1 MSCLDPVQLPCANLQ
16 RHREL
21 SGHPAVCS
29 MGAPSEPKHA
39 EAGAAEEQG
48 LLHQPLLSF
57 NVSFCLCSACF
68 PPLRC
73 RSLPTPAVVTVTPVQ
88 HTAPPT
94 CRCSLLVPELRSLP
108 FSCHLPLPTALGCPS
123 CHRPPRFPPVP
134 PAVLPCPAS
143 PPFSLP
149 ARSRPCTAGSDG
161 PRGQTAQSLPAD
173 AERQLSATRVA
184 LLVVVTFL

>member
-29 MGAPSEPKHA
+29 VGAPSEPKRA
-39 EAGAAEEQG
+39 EVGAAEEQR

-108 FSCHLPLPTALGCPS
+108 FSCHLPLPTLGCPS
-123 CHRPPRFPPVP
+123 CHQPPCFPPCLLPCSRVLPRRRFPSPLVP
-134 PAVLPCPAS
+134 GPALQALMDPGDKLLRVS
-143 PPFSLP
+143 PLMQGGSSQLP
-149 ARSRPCTAGSDG
+149 A
-161 PRGQTAQSLPAD
+161 
-173 AERQLSATRVA
+173 
-184 LLVVVTFL
+184 LLCWWW